1 MVPLCISEDPV
12 GLPLLSRKGGG
23 AGGGKLTVW
32 KWPARTPVAASTV
45 TSPAGTTPTMLSM
58 EDPVVKAAVQ
68 ALVREELSTQSA
80 PHLMLFLQLRSQR
93 K

>member
-12 GLPLLSRKGGG
+12 GLPLFPARAEGQ
-23 AGGGKLTVW
+23 GGKLSEW
-32 KWPARTPVAASTV
+32 KWSARTPVAASTV
-45 TSPAGTTPTMLSM
+45 TSPAGTTPSVLSM

-80 PHLMLFLQLRSQR
+80 PHLMLFSQLRSQR